1 MGIEAPSKEDAV
13 LSPGLSTQP
22 TSSKCWSAF
31 VLSSLASFNTGSV
44 PHTRGTESGNKL
56 EVISPVHRIQGFFFF
71 QVIYQCSFFILKK
84 YLFIYFWLGWVFI
97 AVQTFLWSQ
106 GAGATPQL
114 QCVGFS
120 LRWLLSLQSTCSRY
134 TDFCGCNSWALEHR
148 LSSCGAQA

>member
-71 QVIYQCSFFILKK
+71 SSNLPVFFFYFKK
-84 YLFIYFWLGWVFI
+84 IFIYLFLAGLGLHCCADFSLVAGSRGYSTVAVRGLLI
-97 AVQTFLWSQ
+97 AVASLVAEHVLQVYRLLWLQFLGSRAQTQ
-106 GAGATPQL
+106 
-114 QCVGFS
+114 
-120 LRWLLSLQSTCSRY
+120 
-134 TDFCGCNSWALEHR
+134 
-148 LSSCGAQA
+148 